1 MEINQKK
8 SIIEAI
14 LFAAGRPV
22 KKSEMVLALEIT
34 EEDIENLVQKMQEE
48 YCEDNR
54 GIELIKVED
63 SYQLCTKKEL
73 YEYIYPVLDKRNKP
87 NLSNAALETLAI
99 IAYNP
104 KITRAE
110 IEAIRGVS
118 ADACVYKLLEY
129 GLIEEAGKID
139 LPGKPMSYK
148 TTNDFLRMFGYSSL
162 EELPELPRYKLDEN
176 KQIVIEDLIEASK
189 ASSGSLSVNLEKLEA
204 GVFLVQTVGEFKE
217 KTEKN
222 KLDLQIKKPEEPI
235 YIMADGRHF
244 WRVIDNLMNN
254 ICKYAQPETRVYIN
268 LEQTGEKVQIT
279 FRNTSRYPLN
289 ISSEELMERFVR
301 GDSSRNTEGNGLGLS
316 IAGSLMELMHGKMQ
330 LFVDG
335 DLFKVVLEFDRCEV
349 S

>member
-22 KKSEMVLALEIT
+22 EKNELILALEISL
-34 EEDIENLVQKMQEE
+34 EDIDNIVKSMQES
-48 YCEDNR
+48 YKKEDR
-54 GIELIKVED
+54 GIELISIEN

-73 YEYIYPVLDKRNKP
+73 HEYIYPVLDKKNKP
-87 NLSNAALETLAI
+87 NLSNAALETLSI

-148 TTNDFLRMFGYSSL
+148 TTKEFLRMFGYSSL

-176 KQIVIEDLIEASK
+176 KQIVIDDL
-189 ASSGSLSVNLEKLEA
+189 V
-204 GVFLVQTVGEFKE
+204 KE
-217 KTEKN
+217 G
-222 KLDLQIKKPEEPI
+222 KPEAPT
-235 YIMADGRHF
+235 
-244 WRVIDNLMNN
+244 
-254 ICKYAQPETRVYIN
+254 PEKGDV
-268 LEQTGEKVQIT
+268 
-279 FRNTSRYPLN
+279 
-289 ISSEELMERFVR
+289 EE
-301 GDSSRNTEGNGLGLS
+301 
-316 IAGSLMELMHGKMQ
+316 
-330 LFVDG
+330 
-335 DLFKVVLEFDRCEV
+335 
-349 S
+349 